1 MTEHIM
7 AGLALILALG
17 MVSQAIGWYTRIPSI
32 VILIVAGLIAGPV
45 TGWLHPEEIF
55 GDLLQPFISL
65 SVAVILFEGGLSLK
79 FDEIRRTAPVV
90 LRLITAGVFI
100 TWAIGSVAA
109 VWVLGLDWPLAV
121 LLASILV
128 ISGPT
133 VIMPLLRHLRLRG
146 DLGPILKWEGILIDP
161 IGATLALIVFGVILA
176 AGPEEAVVAG
186 LTTAGVSLITGLVL
200 GSLAGLA
207 MIQLLRRYLLPDYLQ
222 IPVVLSTV
230 IGAFFLSDLIQPD
243 AGLFTAVIMGVVMAN
258 QRRVSV
264 EHILDFKETL
274 GLILISILFITL
286 SATIDIDAIIPL
298 AGGILAFSLVLILIA
313 RPLAVMAASRSSK
326 LKSRERVLL
335 GVIAP
340 RGIVSASVAS
350 LFGFRLAE
358 NGFDGADVL
367 LPITF
372 AVIVLTVIS
381 SSALATIAA
390 RRFGMSNTNPQGVV
404 FIGGQIWVRDMA
416 TTLEEAGVK
425 TFIID
430 HSRSNIAYARRKK
443 LRAYYGNALAPGITG
458 KLDLGDFGRV
468 LSMTSDD
475 NVNHLVAVHYGR
487 DFGTANVYLLPPEEL
502 AAKSKKDHLQ
512 QHLPGRL
519 LFSTDLSYEKL
530 ADLHAEGAKI
540 KKFELPEDFPFK
552 AFASDNPNAV
562 PLFLVGSGGQLSV
575 ITPDTDLTERAGS
588 VLLALVP

>member
-1 MTEHIM
+1 M

-17 MVSQAIGWYTRIPSI
+17 MVSQVIGWYTRIPSI
-32 VILIVAGLIAGPV
+32 VILIVAGLIAGPI

-79 FDEIRRTAPVV
+79 FNEIKSTAPVV
-90 LRLITAGVFI
+90 VRLITVGVLL
-100 TWAIGSVAA
+100 TWAVGSAAA
-109 VWVLGLDWPLAV
+109 VWILGLDWPLAV

-176 AGPEEAVVAG
+176 AGPEEAITQG
-186 LTTAGVSLITGLVL
+186 LTTLAVSLITGLGL
-200 GSLAGLA
+200 GLLTGLA

-230 IGAFFLSDLIQPD
+230 IGVFFLSDLIQAD
-243 AGLFTAVIMGVVMAN
+243 AGLFTVVIMGVVMAN
-258 QRRVSV
+258 QRRVNV

-286 SATIDIDAIIPL
+286 SATIDIDAIVPL
-298 AGGILAFSLVLILIA
+298 AGGILGFSLILILVA
-313 RPLAVMAASRSSK
+313 RPLAVLVASRGSR

-358 NGFDGADVL
+358 NGFAGADIL
-367 LPITF
+367 LPVTF
-372 AVIVLTVIS
+372 AVIILTVIS
-381 SSALATIAA
+381 SSVLSTLAA
-390 RRFGMSNTNPQGVV
+390 RLFGMSNTNPQGVV
-404 FIGGQIWVRDMA
+404 FVGGQIWVREIA
-416 TTLEEAGVK
+416 TALEEAGVR

-443 LRAYYGNALAPGITG
+443 LPAYYGNALAPGITG
-458 KLDLGDFGRV
+458 ELDLADFGRV
-468 LSMTSDD
+468 LAMTSDD
-475 NVNHLVAVHYGR
+475 NVNHLVAAHYGR
-487 DFGTANVYLLPPEEL
+487 EFGTANVYLLPPEET
-502 AAKSKKDHLQ
+502 ATDTKKEHIQ

-519 LFSTDLSYEKL
+519 LFSASFSYEKL
-530 ADLHAEGAKI
+530 ADLHANGARVKT
-540 KKFELPEDFPFK
+540 FELTSDFPFK
-552 AFASDNPNAV
+552 AFTSDNPKAV
-562 PLFLVGSGGQLSV
+562 PLFLITAGGEVTV
-575 ITPDTDLTERAGS
+575 ITPETEPADRADLT
-588 VLLALVP
+588 LLALVP